1 MYILKHFIWTVYAFW
16 WSRDAWIY
24 EDSRS
29 NRHREHTW
37 EIEKLQ
43 FMGKGQ
49 WDYLSHKHICIVCL
63 SSQLSFNVYACIIGL
78 RKWWVPFVCILSY
91 QSHLHSFFLCTVSS
105 NCCLTFN
112 TVTHATHVAF
122 FLSFSYKGVGGIHN
136 YYFDG
141 TVFYVLYHN
150 LQWPKHGATPIY

>member
-49 WDYLSHKHICIVCL
+49 WDYLSHKHMYLNSVLMFTHALQDWEEVMGPVCMH
-63 SSQLSFNVYACIIGL
+63 
-78 RKWWVPFVCILSY
+78 PILSI
-91 QSHLHSFFLCTVSS
+91 SSSFFFLCTISS

-112 TVTHATHVAF
+112 TVTHTTHVAF